1 MVCEAVIARTYTASK
16 SAYGSPRRWP
26 CAWYAAQRG
35 CTAWLRN
42 LPHAVPCVGVS
53 PSSTPILLLLP
64 CIGYLAHPFVKE
76 ALWAF
81 IAASFSLSGGTQ
93 P

>member
-1 MVCEAVIARTYTASK
+1 MQTHKWSC
-16 SAYGSPRRWP
+16 
-26 CAWYAAQRG
+26 
-35 CTAWLRN
+35 
-42 LPHAVPCVGVS
+42 LPPLPVLHPGATRVY
-53 PSSTPILLLLP
+53 P